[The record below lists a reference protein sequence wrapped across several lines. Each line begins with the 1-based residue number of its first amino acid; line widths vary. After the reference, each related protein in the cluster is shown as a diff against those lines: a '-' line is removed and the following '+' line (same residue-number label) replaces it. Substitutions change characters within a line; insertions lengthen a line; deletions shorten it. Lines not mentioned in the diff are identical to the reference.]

1 MLRSDLK
8 GGALKR
14 GRTAK
19 PFIDN
24 DPQGV
29 LITCR
34 SGTALQLFWCQV
46 ERCSRDLLG
55 YFMGTVRMGMWS
67 KQRQAKVTEQ
77 DVILGTDEHIFR
89 FDIAVDQTLVMGI
102 V

>member
-8 GGALKR
+8 RGTLKR
-14 GRTAK
+14 RRTAK

-34 SGTALQLFWCQV
+34 SGTALQLFWCKV

-55 YFMGTVRMGMWS
+55 YFMGTVRMGMLS
-67 KQRQAKVTEQ
+67 KQRQTKVTEQ
-77 DVILGTDEHIFR
+77 DRILSTDEHIFR
-89 FDIAVDQTLVMGI
+89 FDITVDQMLVMC
-102 V
+102 VV

>member
-8 GGALKR
+8 RCASKR
-14 GRTAK
+14 GRAAK

-29 LITCR
+29 LITGR
-34 SGTALQLFWCQV
+34 SGTTLQLFWCKV
-46 ERCSRDLLG
+46 ERCSRDLLSH
-55 YFMGTVRMGMWS
+55 FVGTVRMGMLS
-67 KQRQAKVTEQ
+67 KQRQTKVTEQ
-77 DVILGTDEHIFR
+77 DSILSTDEHIFR
-89 FDIAVDQTLVMGI
+89 FDITVDETLVMGI